1 MPKRRARTAR
11 GAKPPAPAAK
21 PASPAATTSAPT
33 GPVLAGTSD
42 RVTYRELRNTPGRV
56 WERLAGDRPLT
67 LVADGEAKAIL
78 IPVPDGNVEAAYDAY
93 VRGRAMLAVR
103 SMQESARRSGA
114 SRMTLAEINRV
125 IGEVRRERRSRKA
138 NT

>member
-1 MPKRRARTAR
+1 MLKRRAKTTR
-11 GAKPPAPAAK
+11 GAKPPAPAAQ
-21 PASPAATTSAPT
+21 PSPAAPT
-33 GPVLAGTSD
+33 GTSD

-93 VRGRAMLAVR
+93 VRGRAMLAIR

-125 IGEVRRERRSRKA
+125 IGEVRRERRAREA
-138 NT
+138 HE